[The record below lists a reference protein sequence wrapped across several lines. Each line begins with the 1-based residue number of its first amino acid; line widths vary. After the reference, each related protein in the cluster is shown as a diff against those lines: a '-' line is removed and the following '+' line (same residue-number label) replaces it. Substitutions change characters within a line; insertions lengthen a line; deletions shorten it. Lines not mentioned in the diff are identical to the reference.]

1 MLKFFSRSSSVLA
14 GAMLVAGS
22 VALPLTSIAQSV
34 VDPLVTPP
42 VTPPVT
48 ATAPL
53 LVIQGKVIAI
63 RGTIVTVKTPNIQ
76 ASPTLI
82 IAGPAFSVDISKATF
97 QSASGKLITPTPT
110 LIIGDSI
117 IVAGTKGETPVAAI
131 PTPAGPNK
139 LILAEVVAKIVP

>member
-1 MLKFFSRSSSVLA
+1 MIKFFSKSSSVLA
-14 GAMLVAGS
+14 GAILVAGS

-42 VTPPVT
+42 V
-48 ATAPL
+48 AETAPL

-76 ASPTLI
+76 ASPALI

-117 IVAGTKGETPVAAI
+117 IVAGTKGETPVPAI
-131 PTPAGPNK
+131 PTPAGSNK
-139 LILAEVVAKIVP
+139 LILAEVVAKIVD

>member
-1 MLKFFSRSSSVLA
+1 MLKFFSKSSSVLA

-42 VTPPVT
+42 VVE
-48 ATAPL
+48 AEPL

-63 RGTIVTVKTPNIQ
+63 RGTVVTVKTPNIQ
-76 ASPTLI
+76 TSPAVI

-97 QSASGKLITPTPT
+97 QSASGKSIEPTPT

-117 IVAGTKGETPVAAI
+117 IVAGTKGETPVSAI

-139 LILAEVVAKIVP
+139 LILAEVVAKIVE